1 MGAIPFN
8 NNKKKNLNNKNNNF
22 KNYFNNNNN
31 NKQRTG
37 FSGRDGPSDGLLAAD
52 AGLAGRGGSAGPP
65 TFRSP
70 PSPWLGTVVVSEWVT
85 LARWKLQ

>member
-8 NNKKKNLNNKNNNF
+8 NNKKKNLNNLNNNF
-22 KNYFNNNNN
+22 KNYFNNNN

-52 AGLAGRGGSAGPP
+52 AGLAGRGGSSREAC
-65 TFRSP
+65 
-70 PSPWLGTVVVSEWVT
+70 
-85 LARWKLQ
+85 ARR